1 MLDEVMPHL
10 VHVTGWRTCV
20 NNLPVQIIARRSAR
34 HCSGFGAQGPL
45 GALAVATSLR
55 APRTWYQKLA
65 VCASNRTSL
74 TFVSWKSAWTGVQ
87 QLNNLMW

>member
-10 VHVTGWRTCV
+10 VRVIGWRACV

-55 APRTWYQKLA
+55 APRIWYQKLA
-65 VCASNRTSL
+65 VCASNQRLL
-74 TFVSWKSAWTGVQ
+74 TFGSQRGQVYS
-87 QLNNLMW
+87 N